1 MTQLNRDID
10 AQAKVRNMR
19 CSDKSLTD
27 FAEHGAE
34 EIAAREEV
42 QVQQALELYSEYTA
56 RKKGITLK
64 GCRRKLGGTHRL
76 KTSSCEV

>member
-34 EIAAREEV
+34 EK
-42 QVQQALELYSEYTA
+42 QQG
-56 RKKGITLK
+56 RKY
-64 GCRRKLGGTHRL
+64 RSSKL
-76 KTSSCEV
+76 